1 MNPSDASPTVENQVM
16 KPLVVVLLVCALA
29 CGCTSLRGQP
39 EPLATRVAYAPAEAA
54 TAGAIFQSGR
64 DIAYFEDL
72 KAHRVGDILTIRLQE
87 ATQATKSSNTQ
98 TKKESDTSLPAPTLA
113 GRPVTVNGTEVLDMS
128 IAGEREFNGQGSS
141 SQSNRLEGSITATVV
156 ERLPNGNLV
165 IEGEKWLT
173 LNQGD
178 ELIRVSGIVR
188 PYDINPD
195 NTVSSDKIA
204 NARIKYSGKG
214 TLADANRAGW
224 LARFFNSPIWP
235 Y

>member
-1 MNPSDASPTVENQVM
+1 MKSLFAIVILAVLSGGCSLLPREEPPAS
-16 KPLVVVLLVCALA
+16 
-29 CGCTSLRGQP
+29 
-39 EPLATRVAYAPAEAA
+39 TRVAFAPAAPP
-54 TAGAIFQSGR
+54 TPGAIYQSGR
-64 DIAYFEDL
+64 EIAYFEDL

-87 ATQATKSSNTQ
+87 ATQATKSSNTK
-98 TKKESDTSLPAPTLA
+98 TKKDSETSLPAPTIA
-113 GRPVTVNGTEVLDMS
+113 GRPVTVNGVEVLDMS
-128 IAGEREFNGQGSS
+128 VGGEREFSGEGSS

-188 PYDINPD
+188 PYDITPD

-204 NARIKYSGKG
+204 NARIRYSGRG
-214 TLADANRAGW
+214 ALADSNRAGW
-224 LARFFNSPIWP
+224 LARFFNSPVWP

>member
-1 MNPSDASPTVENQVM
+1 M
-16 KPLVVVLLVCALA
+16 KTLFAILIAACLLSG
-29 CGCTSLRGQP
+29 GCTSLRGEP
-39 EPLATRVAYAPAEAA
+39 EPMPARVPYAPAEPV
-54 TAGAIFQSGR
+54 TTGAIYQSGR
-64 DIAYFEDL
+64 EIAYFEDL

-87 ATQATKSSNTQ
+87 ATQATKSSNTK
-98 TKKESDTSLPAPTLA
+98 TTKESETSLPAPTLA
-113 GRPVTVNGTEVLDMS
+113 GRPVTVNGREVLDMALS
-128 IAGEREFNGQGSS
+128 GEREFSGEGSS
-141 SQSNRLEGSITATVV
+141 SQSNRLQGSITATVI

-188 PYDINPD
+188 PFDITPD

-204 NARIKYSGKG
+204 NARIRYSAKG
-214 TLADANRAGW
+214 ALADANRAGW
-224 LARFFNSPIWP
+224 LARFFNSPLWP